1 MESDDF
7 KISRQPYGVGFK
19 CLEKTSRRHSMFL
32 VRCSALL
39 LILSG
44 FVEAKVKEARS
55 PNVTLIMA
63 DDLGFGDL
71 SCYNRDSAIQTPNID
86 RIAEQGVKLTSFHVN
101 PVCVPSRVSL
111 MSCQYSLDCE
121 EKPHAAA
128 NGIKQIVSLL
138 PQLLKNAGY
147 ATGGFGKW
155 HLGNGEGDHP
165 VDRGF
170 DEWFG
175 FYGGWIRY
183 RYEQAKET
191 HIRHIKAEPH
201 MQILYDGKE
210 KSDEP
215 WEHLTDLLTDKA
227 MDFVAGN
234 KDKPFFLFLS
244 YNAPHGWLYHETH
257 PEYSATD
264 AWVEK
269 VKAKYN
275 LPDETPMQRNLIDYI
290 ADTEHMDA
298 RIGDLLDQLKMQNL
312 DQDTLVLFI
321 SDNGAI
327 TPDFY
332 YTLAASG
339 SNGELR
345 AGKAVPYEGGVRV
358 PMLLS
363 CPSVIAANET
373 VSGFTMGVD
382 ILPTLLDFAG
392 LPVPET
398 NGDHPL
404 RGISLMPYLQQPQTT
419 IAPREAFFVN
429 NGMSGVCVIKEPWKL
444 VNLKQRVG
452 ANGDMATNEG
462 PTDGWLLFNLE
473 DDISEQNDLSKQYP
487 EKAEELFGFW
497 EDYNRSIGRE
507 MK

>member
-1 MESDDF
+1 MRS
-7 KISRQPYGVGFK
+7 
-19 CLEKTSRRHSMFL
+19 
-32 VRCSALL
+32 
-39 LILSG
+39 LIVMAMMICVMAQGAS
-44 FVEAKVKEARS
+44 RS
-55 PNVTLIMA
+55 PKNVVLIMA

-71 SCYNRDSAIQTPNID
+71 GCYNCDSAIHTPNID
-86 RIAEQGVKLTSFHVN
+86 RLAEQGVKFTSFHVN

-111 MSCQYSLDCE
+111 MSGQYTLDCE
-121 EKPHAAA
+121 ERPHAGKT
-128 NGIKQIVSLL
+128 GIYQNVTLL
-138 PQLLKNAGY
+138 PQYLQKAGY
-147 ATGGFGKW
+147 VTGGFGKW

-183 RYEQAKET
+183 KYEQSKET

-227 MDFVAGN
+227 MGFVAGN

-264 AWVEK
+264 EWVEK
-269 VKAKYN
+269 VRAKYN
-275 LPDETPMQRNLIDYI
+275 LPDETWEQRNLIDYI
-290 ADTEHMDA
+290 AVTEHMDA
-298 RIGDLLDQLKMQNL
+298 RIGDLLALLKKQNL
-312 DQDTLVLFI
+312 DQDTLVVFM

-327 TPDFY
+327 TPEFY

-339 SNGELR
+339 SNGGLR

-358 PMLLS
+358 PMVIS
-363 CPSVIAANET
+363 CPSAIAANET

-392 LPVPET
+392 IPVPEN

-404 RGISLMPYLQQPQTT
+404 RGISLMPYLKQQQKPLPQ
-419 IAPREAFFVN
+419 REALFVN
-429 NGMSGVCVIKEPWKL
+429 NGMSGICVMKDPWKL
-444 VNLKQRVG
+444 VTLKSRVG
-452 ANGDMATNEG
+452 ANKDLTTNEV
-462 PTDGWLLFNLE
+462 PTDGWLLFNLD
-473 DDISEQNDLSKQYP
+473 DDIGERKDLSRQYP
-487 EKAEELFGFW
+487 EKTEELLDFW
-497 EDYNRSIGRE
+497 KDYNRGIGR
-507 MK
+507 KIRGGVGTND